1 MEKLFFI
8 FVVMCS
14 FLISAEEKSSF
25 ERDIVPWHKKAVM
38 TCGALKKAPVDEQMV
53 LKNIK
58 ELQSEITEIS
68 NKYLSNVPE
77 EYRNDVNWP
86 GYLTALTEYVTVIG
100 ERIEKKQYPKA
111 SVFCPNI
118 CMTFG
123 KMHKIN
129 GKTDITDVMFVW
141 RMEMKNT
148 TEMISAKNFKG
159 AENNIVAVENHFKK
173 LKEMIEKNKNPE
185 FEKLFTP
192 LEKIYSEWIEL
203 NKTKK
208 WDKVSVT
215 FGNFFKEFSKPYLY
229 TLN

>member
-1 MEKLFFI
+1 MKKLIFI
-8 FVVMCS
+8 FIAVCS
-14 FLISAEEKSSF
+14 FLISAEEKISF
-25 ERDIVPWHKKAVM
+25 EKDIVSWHKKAVM
-38 TCGALKKAPVDEQMV
+38 TCGALKKSPVNEQMV

-58 ELQSEITEIS
+58 ELQSEIAKIS
-68 NKYLSNVPE
+68 KKYLTNVPKA
-77 EYRNDVNWP
+77 YKNDANWP

-129 GKTDITDVMFVW
+129 GKTDITDVMFAW
-141 RMEMKNT
+141 RMEMKKT
-148 TEMISAKNFKG
+148 TEMVSAKNFKD
-159 AENNIVAVENHFKK
+159 AKNNIAAVENHFRK
-173 LKEMIEKNKNPE
+173 LKEMIKKNKNPE
-185 FEKLFTP
+185 FEKLFNP
-192 LEKIYSEWIEL
+192 LEKIYSEWINV

-208 WDKVSVT
+208 WDKVPFVFGRFLKT
-215 FGNFFKEFSKPYLY
+215 FPRSYLY